1 MIKHFNITHEG
12 TIVLFEPLTDAART
26 WWSSNVDPE
35 CMTFGNAYAVEH
47 RYAQDIVE
55 GINALKL

>member
-1 MIKHFNITHEG
+1 MIKHFNIINEG

-35 CMTFGNAYAVEH
+35 CMTFGKAYAVEH